1 MNYKLPT
8 SLRDA
13 LKHPEKFKEML
24 RMLETLQ
31 RLRVRSGGREGYIQF
46 SQRDAVIVL
55 GQTTGGGAP
64 PTPADELHPET
75 ILWRDRIYAAGGCIT
90 DEHIEFADRFIRR
103 LNALS
108 INSKVV
114 YLLPFIGC
122 DLIAARVPL
131 RDQLGVGIATNGNS
145 AFQEADFDYNRG
157 LKGDGSSKYL
167 DILFAP
173 DDLEEQVG
181 AVRRIGYGWWDTKLQ
196 DTLTT
201 DDYIMGSFDGTG
213 QTIMRSFAN
222 GTVDFQSGNYLGP
235 FVACTANRQKGHYY
249 AQRTG
254 NTSRYG
260 YENGVLYATQTSSE
274 SGGIS
279 SQHIALFAFRDTPA
293 NGGVREFYAGRC
305 ACAYVTTGDLTDAEA
320 LAMHEFLEEYLIDP
334 LGRMNDDALILD
346 GGDAGDEYTDVL
358 DGGDAGDEFPTIYT
372 GAPEA

>member
-131 RDQLGVGIATNGNS
+131 RDQLGVGIASNGN
-145 AFQEADFDYNRG
+145 FVEADFDYNRG
-157 LKGDGSSKYL
+157 LKGDGVSKYL

-173 DDLEEQVG
+173 DDVEEQLG
-181 AVRRIGYGWWDTKLQ
+181 AVRQIGYGWWDTKLQ
-196 DTLTT
+196 DTLSSNR
-201 DDYIMGSFDGTG
+201 YIMGSHDGSQH
-213 QTIMRSFAN
+213 QTVMRAFQN
-222 GTVDFQSGNYLGP
+222 GLVDFQAGYFLGP
-235 FVACTANRQKGHYY
+235 TVAITAARGRGHYY
-249 AQRTG
+249 AQRASSTDRRG
-254 NTSRYG
+254 YSDGALNASETTSD
-260 YENGVLYATQTSSE
+260 SSAI
-274 SGGIS
+274 G
-279 SQHIALFAFRDTPA
+279 SQHIALFAFRDIPP

-305 ACAYVTTGDLTDAEA
+305 AVAYVTTGDLTDSDAA
-320 LAMHEFLEEYLIDP
+320 TMHEFLEDYLIAP
-334 LGRMNDDALILD
+334 LGRMDSDALILD

-372 GAPEA
+372 GQPEA